1 MKVTDITEKLNFE
14 EKPQIKIK
22 DTVLTVNNEAA
33 AILEAISKSENM
45 EGHNIKTLSSL
56 KAICDIIFDETERRK
71 LDEFHLNLTDYI
83 TVIQSA
89 VELVAGT
96 ASGETQTRTMT

>member
-33 AILEAISKSENM
+33 AILEVISKSENM
-45 EGHNIKTLSSL
+45 KAQDIKTISN
-56 KAICDIIFDETERRK
+56 IIFDETERRK
-71 LDEFHLNLTDYI
+71 LDELHLNLTDYMI
-83 TVIQSA
+83 VIQSA
-89 VELVAGT
+89 AELVAGT